1 MTLLRK
7 FQSLLWSSSLFTA
20 ILLTWYIV
28 TKYEL
33 IRPLFLPPLPDVINS
48 LWRLFSQ
55 NNYVEDIFISTYRV
69 LGAFVLSASLAIP
82 LGLWAGFSKTVS
94 RIVEPFMGF
103 ARYLPVPALVP
114 LCILWF
120 GLNDT
125 GKIVI
130 IFLGTFFQ
138 LVLLVRDNAKNV
150 SLDLFEAGVT
160 LGANKFQLFGKIL
173 WPSARPEI
181 LNSCRNAMGWAWTY
195 LVVAEIAGAEEG
207 LGFQIMQAQRFTQ
220 VPEIFAGIIIIGV
233 LGVLFDQ
240 LFGLMHRLVFPWI
253 IQKSS

>member
-1 MTLLRK
+1 MK
-7 FQSLLWSSSLFTA
+7 FFQKFRALFWSSSMFTVM
-20 ILLTWYIV
+20 LMGWYLISE
-28 TKYEL
+28 YEL
-33 IRPLFLPPLPDVINS
+33 VRPLFLPHLSEVVSS
-48 LWRLFSQ
+48 LWQLFTHSHYF
-55 NNYVEDIFISTYRV
+55 NDIFISSYRV
-69 LGAFVLSASLAIP
+69 LGAFLLSAALAIP
-82 LGLWAGFSKTVS
+82 LGLWAGFSDKVS
-94 RIVEPFMGF
+94 EVVEPFMGF

-120 GLNDT
+120 GLNDS

-138 LVLLVRDNAKNV
+138 LVLLVRDNAKGI
-150 SLDLFEAGVT
+150 SQDLFEAGVT
-160 LGANKFQLFGKIL
+160 LGANQRQLFLKIL
-173 WPSARPEI
+173 WPAARPEV

-220 VPEIFAGIIIIGV
+220 VPKIFAGIIVIGI

-240 LFGLMHRLVFPWI
+240 LFSITYNAVFPWVDS
-253 IQKSS
+253 KS